1 MIKEKLLSRNEIRNI
16 WEIDRSEVIKGIY
29 YLRNGKLVLEPEHY
43 DLKGWPSDE
52 EEKYYPILEECFDR
66 GGWFYGLFQR
76 NKMIGAVVLDNKFIT
91 FNNNYLQL
99 KFLHISHNYR
109 GKGLGRKL
117 FELASNEARKRQAK
131 YLYISATPS
140 ENRINFYLRLGCKIM
155 SVPDKDLFQLE
166 PEDIHLEYDLRQ

>member
-66 GGWFYGLFQR
+66 GGVGFMDYF
-76 NKMIGAVVLDNKFIT
+76 
-91 FNNNYLQL
+91 
-99 KFLHISHNYR
+99 
-109 GKGLGRKL
+109 KGIK
-117 FELASNEARKRQAK
+117 
-131 YLYISATPS
+131 
-140 ENRINFYLRLGCKIM
+140 
-155 SVPDKDLFQLE
+155 
-166 PEDIHLEYDLRQ
+166 